1 MGERNQTQTK
11 TDDGMD
17 DLYDPSLSEFGDDDF
32 DALEDSCFSFAAAD
46 VVTCAGTPPP
56 LPREILVDV
65 IFALCPY
72 ELPLLPLLGLYGP
85 PPCLWAL

>member
-32 DALEDSCFSFAAAD
+32 DALEDNMVS
-46 VVTCAGTPPP
+46 
-56 LPREILVDV
+56 LRED
-65 IFALCPY
+65 ALATKRRRAEQRLEALRLRE
-72 ELPLLPLLGLYGP
+72 ELGDYDFDFDDDF
-85 PPCLWAL
+85 

>member
-32 DALEDSCFSFAAAD
+32 DALEDNMVS
-46 VVTCAGTPPP
+46 
-56 LPREILVDV
+56 LREDSLATKRRRAEQRLE
-65 IFALCPY
+65 ALRLRE
-72 ELPLLPLLGLYGP
+72 ELGDYDFDFDFDDDF
-85 PPCLWAL
+85 

>member
-32 DALEDSCFSFAAAD
+32 DALEDSVLS
-46 VVTCAGTPPP
+46 
-56 LPREILVDV
+56 LREDSLATKRRRAEQRLE
-65 IFALCPY
+65 ALRLRE
-72 ELPLLPLLGLYGP
+72 ELGDYDFDFDDDF
-85 PPCLWAL
+85 